1 MSDRYG
7 ATNTPEPAA
16 ETPGASSAVSF
27 DEHAVRIAER
37 QYFQPGDDDVMGM
50 FRRVAKAVAAAEQP
64 GQEGAWE
71 EAFFALMASKRFCP
85 GGRVLAGA
93 GTEHGNLLN
102 CFPAGTEVI
111 TPEGYVPIEEIQP
124 GAEVVTR
131 SGAIRRVER
140 IKARDVTEEM
150 VTVRVHGRAAD
161 ALRGTANHRVYAA
174 RGGADACELI
184 PLGELRVGDALLTQV
199 DRTVREPEP
208 FDLLAA
214 YGHNFD
220 SVREEDGRIRPV
232 TRAIREYNGDFDRPA
247 KAAPF
252 RRVEARPALARL
264 AGLYLAEGCITP
276 TGVKW
281 TVSRREENLTEEIR
295 RLICEVFGLPVRVC
309 PAANQKHG
317 WIDVYCNSAL
327 VREFFLENF
336 GRYSHGKRLPL
347 WAMQMPHHLQA
358 ALLSGVVAG
367 DAYLGDRL
375 RLVLANKQLIYQLYS
390 LFQRLGIAGVSMLP
404 ANGKLSSKPTFSIT
418 SSSEEVT
425 EAVRRLVA
433 TQQPPERPVISRL
446 GQRLVNGEVA
456 NVVTA
461 VERDTEET
469 TVFNF
474 SVEDEHNYV
483 VNYLAVKN
491 CFVQAAT
498 EHEPDSMQ
506 GIMEVAEKLA
516 LVTKVGGG
524 NGVHL
529 GVLREQGARITGSGG
544 SASGPVSFLRQIYA
558 PILRVVR
565 QGGCLHPD
573 ALVNTDR
580 GTLRLGELVDPFQWG
595 WQRHALKVATD
606 EGWRDSPEGYNN
618 GLAETLRVTLG
629 NGAEIQG
636 TPNHRLKVL
645 RADGRREWVELAKL
659 QPGDWAIQ
667 ALDHHT
673 GSDVLLR
680 PLDRCHHNATR
691 IRTPDRLSARVAY
704 LLGCLWGDGYIHQNR
719 VGLAVADGSPMES
732 EAAELFRELFGLES
746 RVERK
751 PGERSSVVVVSSAAL
766 VEWLRLN
773 GLTKGRAAK
782 LEVPRAVRQAP
793 RAVLGAFLRGL
804 FEADGT
810 ITSGYPI
817 LGTASHRLAHDV
829 LALLAGLGIPA
840 KLMRYN
846 PTPGRYSKAGHYRV
860 RVSTALG
867 LERYLERVGVPPG
880 SRFMKLFQVTPDK
893 RRESSWPLPH
903 AEALLSRVF
912 DGMPAG
918 RKGSPSNLT
927 PLRKTLS
934 RYLRGERT
942 LTATGYAALVAEP
955 ALAAVMPAFDF
966 DEYYVRVESVVS
978 AGISLTLDLSVDGN
992 HTYIVNGIV
1001 SHNTRRGA
1009 GMATLDVDHPDI
1021 FDFITCKDLEREQAE
1036 GKIETFNIS
1045 VLASH
1050 AFMDAVRRDAD
1061 WNLVSRV
1068 DGRVVR
1074 TVKAREIFDAIAEH
1088 AWATGEPGLIFI
1100 DTVNDFNPMRQARG
1114 DIKSTNPC
1122 VTGDTRV
1129 PTQRGLV
1136 PIAWL
1141 ADREFLGAADDRAPL
1156 GGEGGPGDRQGAT
1169 ARRMRAF
1176 YTGVRDVLRVETEEG
1191 YALTV
1196 TPEHRLLTPLGYREA
1211 QALQPGDEI
1220 LIQSG
1225 EGLWN
1230 TGVALPDW
1238 TRDYHRE
1245 LVAKA
1250 GSNNWS
1256 AFNGRRDLKKQFAN
1270 LPTTWSEELGVLL
1283 GLVVGDGYVRED
1295 GFGISF
1301 NRRDYEDSARYRQAF
1316 AHWFGSGHVQ
1326 ENGASV
1332 QLRYQ
1337 RVPVAFL
1344 AGLGLEVAKA
1354 AKKRVPELIF
1364 DAPREAVVGFLR
1376 GLFNADG
1383 TVLADLRH
1391 RSCSVRLASSSAA
1404 LLREAQL
1411 LLSNF
1416 GIFSRIRKVR
1426 DSGPRWLPDGAGGLK
1441 EYQCSADFELIID
1454 GQNREVFAREIGFI
1468 SPRKQERLASFSATY
1483 KRGPYRQ
1490 RFTATVSSIRGDG
1503 IRDVYDIKQE
1513 ETASFIANALVT
1525 HNCGE
1530 IPLYPGEPCDLG
1542 AINLAAFVT
1551 GRNQGLAGFDL
1562 AELERST
1569 QVAVRFLDDVLDV
1582 NRFAVEQNRQMSQ
1595 ALRRLGLGVMGL
1607 ADALIEMG
1615 LPYDTEDGRA
1625 AVTAILE
1632 RMRDAAVAASEQ
1644 LASERGAFP
1653 WHDRAEGIPPR
1664 RNVAVLTVAP
1674 TGTTSMLFGVS
1685 SGVEPVFAPFI
1696 WRKIGDDFVPL
1707 LSPLFERV
1715 ARERGL
1721 FSDELVRRIQVNHGS
1736 VVGLGEVPEDVQRV
1750 FRCAHD
1756 VMPEDHVRMQAAVQN
1771 AFDGDGK
1778 MAMNSISKTINLP
1791 NGATVADVRK
1801 AYLLAYDLTCKGIT
1815 VYRDGS
1821 RDLQVLSTSSS
1832 TGQAEAVPGR
1842 AWGDRLDLPRS
1853 LGSVRESVRFPD
1865 LSGGGK
1871 LYVNVGF
1878 VEDEGVRR
1886 PVEVFLNTKGLGPE
1900 LQGHLIGYGRL
1911 IGEVLRLGGSVENVE
1926 DALMGIQGVGL
1937 LQDQGD
1943 IVRSL
1948 PEAIA
1953 LGIRRAVRREV
1964 APVSNA
1970 PATGHAGNG
1979 RGGNGHSQ
1987 HAAATAGAGPVAEA
2001 TGLRCPECGSEGL
2014 RREEGC
2020 YKCDLC
2026 GYSKCG

>member
-1 MSDRYG
+1 MTDRYG

-16 ETPGASSAVSF
+16 ETPGANSAASF

-150 VTVRVHGRAAD
+150 VTIRVHGRAAD
-161 ALRGTANHRVYAA
+161 ALRGTASHQVYAA
-174 RGGADACELI
+174 RGGAGACELI

-232 TRAIREYNGDFDRPA
+232 TRAIREYNGNFDRPA
-247 KAAPF
+247 TAAPF
-252 RRVEARPALARL
+252 RRVEVRPALARL

-281 TVSRREENLTEEIR
+281 TVSRREEKLTEEIR

-367 DAYLGDRL
+367 DAYLGVRL

-418 SSSEEVT
+418 SSSDEVT

-433 TQQPPERPVISRL
+433 TQQPPDRPVISRL

-606 EGWRDSPEGYNN
+606 AGWRDSPEGYNN

-629 NGAEIQG
+629 NGAEVQG

-704 LLGCLWGDGYIHQNR
+704 LLGCLWGDGYVHEHR

-732 EAAELFRELFGLES
+732 EAARLFRELFGLES

-751 PGERSSVVVVSSAAL
+751 PGELSSVVVVSSAAL

-773 GLTKGRAAK
+773 GLSRGRAAE

-817 LGTASHRLAHDV
+817 LGAASHRLAHDV
-829 LALLAGLGIPA
+829 VALLAGLGIPA
-840 KLMRYN
+840 KLMRDN
-846 PTPGRYSKAGHYRV
+846 PTPGRFSKAGHYRV

-867 LERYLERVGVPPG
+867 LERYLERVGVSPG
-880 SRFMKLFQVTPDK
+880 SRFRKLFQVAPDE
-893 RRESSWPLPH
+893 RRESNWPLPH

-918 RKGSPSNLT
+918 REGSPSTLT

-942 LTATGYAALVAEP
+942 LTATGYAALAAEP
-955 ALAAVMPAFDF
+955 ALAAVLPALDF

-992 HTYIVNGIV
+992 HTYLANGIV

-1021 FDFITCKDLEREQAE
+1021 FDFITCKDLAREQAE

-1050 AFMDAVRRDAD
+1050 AFMAAVRRDAD
-1061 WNLVSRV
+1061 WNLISRV

-1074 TVKAREIFDAIAEH
+1074 TVRAREIFDAIAEH

-1100 DTVNDFNPMRQARG
+1100 DTVNDFNPMRRALG
-1114 DIKSTNPC
+1114 DINATNPC
-1122 VTGDTRV
+1122 
-1129 PTQRGLV
+1129 
-1136 PIAWL
+1136 
-1141 ADREFLGAADDRAPL
+1141 
-1156 GGEGGPGDRQGAT
+1156 GE
-1169 ARRMRAF
+1169 
-1176 YTGVRDVLRVETEEG
+1176 VVL
-1191 YALTV
+1191 YA
-1196 TPEHRLLTPLGYREA
+1196 
-1211 QALQPGDEI
+1211 
-1220 LIQSG
+1220 
-1225 EGLWN
+1225 
-1230 TGVALPDW
+1230 
-1238 TRDYHRE
+1238 
-1245 LVAKA
+1245 
-1250 GSNNWS
+1250 
-1256 AFNGRRDLKKQFAN
+1256 
-1270 LPTTWSEELGVLL
+1270 
-1283 GLVVGDGYVRED
+1283 
-1295 GFGISF
+1295 
-1301 NRRDYEDSARYRQAF
+1301 
-1316 AHWFGSGHVQ
+1316 
-1326 ENGASV
+1326 
-1332 QLRYQ
+1332 
-1337 RVPVAFL
+1337 
-1344 AGLGLEVAKA
+1344 
-1354 AKKRVPELIF
+1354 
-1364 DAPREAVVGFLR
+1364 
-1376 GLFNADG
+1376 
-1383 TVLADLRH
+1383 
-1391 RSCSVRLASSSAA
+1391 
-1404 LLREAQL
+1404 
-1411 LLSNF
+1411 
-1416 GIFSRIRKVR
+1416 
-1426 DSGPRWLPDGAGGLK
+1426 
-1441 EYQCSADFELIID
+1441 
-1454 GQNREVFAREIGFI
+1454 
-1468 SPRKQERLASFSATY
+1468 
-1483 KRGPYRQ
+1483 
-1490 RFTATVSSIRGDG
+1490 
-1503 IRDVYDIKQE
+1503 
-1513 ETASFIANALVT
+1513 
-1525 HNCGE
+1525 
-1530 IPLYPGEPCDLG
+1530 GEPCDLG

-1551 GRNQGLAGFDL
+1551 GRNQGLAGYDF

-1582 NRFAVEQNRQMSQ
+1582 NRFAVEQNRQMSE

-1644 LASERGAFP
+1644 LAGERGAFP

-1715 ARERGL
+1715 ARERGFL
-1721 FSDELVRRIQVNHGS
+1721 SDELVRQIQANHGS

-1791 NGATVADVRK
+1791 NRATVADVRK
-1801 AYLLAYDLTCKGIT
+1801 AYLLAYDLRCKGIT

-1832 TGQAEAVPGR
+1832 AGRAGAVTGR

-1878 VEDEGVRR
+1878 VEDEGIRR

-1911 IGEVLRLGGSVENVE
+1911 IGEILRLGGSVENVE

-1953 LGIRRAVRREV
+1953 LGIRRASGRG
-1964 APVSNA
+1964 AG
-1970 PATGHAGNG
+1970 PAASPPSPERSGNG
-1979 RGGNGHSQ
+1979 RGGNGHSRQ
-1987 HAAATAGAGPVAEA
+1987 SPAAVAGGQVAEV
-2001 TGLRCPECGSEGL
+2001 TGLGCPECGSEGL

-2020 YKCDLC
+2020 YQCDVC